1 MSTVS
6 TLLRSDLR
14 DFGGYRSARSDNL
27 EGDVW
32 LNANESPWA
41 NPGMPGTDLRRYPS
55 PQPERLRNA
64 LAALYQV
71 APEQLLAGRGSDE
84 AIDLLL
90 RTFCMPGQ
98 DRIVIAP
105 PVFGMYAVCARLHG
119 TAVIEVPLVD
129 GVAGLNADLDAMVDA
144 AIANGAR
151 LLFLCSPGNPSGE
164 ALSLD
169 AIARVAERL
178 RSRAIVVVDEAY
190 AEFSEQPSAVSLL
203 DAHDNLAIL
212 RTLSKAHAL
221 AGARIGCVIGSV
233 EMIDTLRRCQA
244 PYPIPQP
251 CADVAC
257 KALSDVVLE
266 TTRERVR
273 DVCTARGIVADAMA
287 ALPGVRRVYASHGNF
302 ILVRFDDAEAAFQRL
317 LSVGVVV
324 RDMRS
329 QPQLGDVLR
338 ITIGTPEQNLR
349 VLEALAPAKVEQHE

>member
-6 TLLRSDLR
+6 ALLRSDLR
-14 DFGGYRSARSDNL
+14 DFGGYRSARSDKL
-27 EGDVW
+27 DGDIW

-41 NPGMPGTDLRRYPS
+41 NPGTPASDLRRYPS
-55 PQPERLRNA
+55 PQPQQLRDV
-64 LAALYQV
+64 LAGLYLV
-71 APEQLLAGRGSDE
+71 TPEQVLAGRGSDE
-84 AIDLLL
+84 AIDLLQ
-90 RTFCMPGQ
+90 RAFCMPGQ

-129 GVAGLNADLDAMVDA
+129 GAAGLNADLDAMVDA
-144 AIANGAR
+144 VIANDAR

-169 AIARVAERL
+169 AIAVVAERL
-178 RSRAIVVVDEAY
+178 RNRAVVVVDEAY
-190 AEFSEQPSAVSLL
+190 AEFSEQPSATALL

-221 AGARIGCVIGSV
+221 AAARIGCVIGSV
-233 EMIDTLRRCQA
+233 EMIDALRRCQA

-257 KALSDVVLE
+257 EALSGSALE
-266 TTRERVR
+266 VTRQRVR
-273 DVCTARGIVADAMA
+273 EICSERAVVAVAMVG
-287 ALPGVRRVYASHGNF
+287 LPGVRRVYASQGNF
-302 ILVRFDDAEAAFQRL
+302 LLARFDDAEVAFQRL
-317 LSVGVVV
+317 LQAGVVV

-329 QPQLGDVLR
+329 QPQLGDALR
-338 ITIGTPEQNLR
+338 ITIGSPEQNLR
-349 VLEALAPAKVEQHE
+349 VLEVLAQAQVEAA

>member
-6 TLLRSDLR
+6 NLLRSDLR
-14 DFGGYRSARSDNL
+14 DFAGYSSARSFKL

-41 NPGMPGTDLRRYPS
+41 NPGTPQNDLRRYPS
-55 PQPERLRNA
+55 PQPERLRSV
-64 LAALYQV
+64 LACLYQV
-71 APEQLLAGRGSDE
+71 SPEQLLAGRGSDE

-90 RTFCMPGQ
+90 RAFCMPGQ

-119 TAVIEVPLVD
+119 TTVIEVPLVD
-129 GVAGLNADLDAMVDA
+129 GPVGLNANLDAMVDA
-144 AIANGAR
+144 VIANDAR

-169 AIARVAERL
+169 AIASVAERL
-178 RSRAIVVVDEAY
+178 CGRAIVVVDEAY
-190 AEFSEQPSAVSLL
+190 AEFSAQTSATALL
-203 DAHDNLAIL
+203 DAYDNIAVL

-221 AGARIGCVIGSV
+221 AAVRIGCVMGSV
-233 EMIDTLRRCQA
+233 EMIDALRRCQA

-257 KALSDVVLE
+257 DALSEAALQV
-266 TTRERVR
+266 TRERVANIILER
-273 DVCTARGIVADAMA
+273 SNLENAMA
-287 ALPGVRRVYASHGNF
+287 NLPGVRRVYASQGNF
-302 ILVRFDDAEAAFQRL
+302 LLVRFDDAEAAFEHL
-317 LSVGVVV
+317 LHAGVVV

-329 QPQLGDVLR
+329 QSQLGDALR
-338 ITIGTPEQNLR
+338 ITIGSAEQNLR
-349 VLEALAPAKVEQHE
+349 VLEALASAKVEAA

>member
-14 DFGGYRSARSDNL
+14 DFVGYRSARTDKL
-27 EGDVW
+27 DGDVW

-41 NPGMPGTDLRRYPS
+41 NPGASGSDLRRYPS
-55 PQPERLRNA
+55 PQPERLRRA

-71 APEQLLAGRGSDE
+71 SSEQVLAGRGSDE

-90 RTFCMPGQ
+90 RAFCMPGQ

-119 TAVIEVPLVD
+119 TAVIEAPLVD

-144 AIANGAR
+144 VIANDAR

-169 AIARVAERL
+169 AIAGASERL
-178 RSRAIVVVDEAY
+178 RGRAIVVVDEAY
-190 AEFSEQPSAVSLL
+190 AEFSEQPSATVLL
-203 DAHDNLAIL
+203 DAHDNLAVL

-221 AGARIGCVIGSV
+221 AAARIGCVIGST
-233 EMIDTLRRCQA
+233 EMIDAMRRCQA

-257 KALSDVVLE
+257 EALVDSVLA

-273 DVCTARGIVADAMA
+273 EIRDERALVSDAIA
-287 ALPGVRRVYASHGNF
+287 ELPGVRRVYASQGNF
-302 ILVRFDDAEAAFQRL
+302 ILVRFEDAEDAFQRL
-317 LSVGVVV
+317 LKAGVVV

-329 QPQLGDVLR
+329 QPQLDDALR
-338 ITIGTPEQNLR
+338 ITIGSHEQNLQ
-349 VLEALAPAKVEQHE
+349 VLEALASAKVQAA

>member
-6 TLLRSDLR
+6 KLLRSDLR

-27 EGDVW
+27 EGEIW
-32 LNANESPWA
+32 LNANESPWVNSGA
-41 NPGMPGTDLRRYPS
+41 PENDLRRYPS

-64 LAALYQV
+64 LADLYQV
-71 APEQLLAGRGSDE
+71 TPEQLLAGRGSDE

-90 RTFCMPGQ
+90 RAFCMPGQ
-98 DRIVIAP
+98 DRIVIGP

-129 GVAGLNADLDAMVDA
+129 SAAGLNADLDAMVDA
-144 AIANGAR
+144 VIANDAR

-169 AIARVAERL
+169 AIASVAERL
-178 RSRAIVVVDEAY
+178 RNRAVVVVDEAY
-190 AEFSEQPSAVSLL
+190 AEFSEQPSSTVLL

-221 AGARIGCVIGSV
+221 AAARIGCVIGSV
-233 EMIDTLRRCQA
+233 EMIDALRRCQA

-257 KALSDVVLE
+257 DALSGSAIAA
-266 TTRERVR
+266 TRERVR
-273 DVCTARGIVADAMA
+273 ETCGERAKVKRTMA
-287 ALPGVRRVYASHGNF
+287 GLPGVRRVYASQGNF
-302 ILVRFDDAEAAFQRL
+302 LLVRFDDVEDAFQRL
-317 LSVGVVV
+317 LLAGVVV

-329 QPQLGDVLR
+329 QQQLGDALR
-338 ITIGTPEQNLR
+338 ITIGNPEQNLQ
-349 VLEALAPAKVEQHE
+349 VLEALAPSKVVAA

>member
-6 TLLRSDLR
+6 KLLRSDLR
-14 DFGGYRSARSDNL
+14 DFSGYRSARTDKLN
-27 EGDVW
+27 GDVW

-41 NPGMPGTDLRRYPS
+41 NPGTPAIDLRRYPS

-64 LAALYQV
+64 LAGLYQV

-90 RTFCMPGQ
+90 RAFCMPGQ

-129 GVAGLNADLDAMVDA
+129 GDAGLNADLDAMVDA
-144 AIANGAR
+144 VVANDAR

-164 ALSLD
+164 ALSFD
-169 AIARVAERL
+169 AIAGVAERL
-178 RSRAIVVVDEAY
+178 RDRAIVVVDEAY
-190 AEFSEQPSAVSLL
+190 AEFSEQASATGLL
-203 DAHDNLAIL
+203 ETHDNVAVL

-221 AGARIGCVIGSV
+221 AAARIGCVIGPT
-233 EMIDTLRRCQA
+233 EMIEALRRCQA

-257 KALSDVVLE
+257 EALSERALLV
-266 TTRERVR
+266 TRERVA
-273 DVCTARGIVADAMA
+273 DIIVERSNVGTSMA
-287 ALPGVRRVYASHGNF
+287 ILPGVRRVYASQGNF
-302 ILVRFDDAEAAFQRL
+302 LLVRFENAEDAIQRL
-317 LSVGVVV
+317 LLTGVVV

-329 QPQLGDVLR
+329 QPQLGDALR
-338 ITIGTPEQNLR
+338 ITIGSPEQNLQ
-349 VLEALAPAKVEQHE
+349 VLEALAPAKVAAA

>member
-6 TLLRSDLR
+6 ALLRSDLR
-14 DFGGYRSARSDNL
+14 DFGGYRSARTDKVN
-27 EGDVW
+27 GDVW

-41 NPGMPGTDLRRYPS
+41 NPGTPASDLRRYPS
-55 PQPERLRNA
+55 PQPERLRSA
-64 LAALYQV
+64 LAGLYHV
-71 APEQLLAGRGSDE
+71 TPEQLLAGRGSDE

-90 RTFCMPGQ
+90 RAFCMPGQ

-105 PVFGMYAVCARLHG
+105 PVFGMYMVCARLHG

-129 GVAGLNADLDAMVDA
+129 GAAGLNADLDAMVDA
-144 AIANGAR
+144 VLANNAR

-178 RSRAIVVVDEAY
+178 RGRAIVVADEAY
-190 AEFSEQPSAVSLL
+190 AEFSDQSSATGLL
-203 DAHDNLAIL
+203 ETHDNIAVL

-221 AGARIGCVIGSV
+221 AAARIGCVIGSS
-233 EMIDTLRRCQA
+233 EMIDALRRCQA

-257 KALSDVVLE
+257 EALSERALQV
-266 TTRERVR
+266 TRKRVSEIIAERLNVEKS
-273 DVCTARGIVADAMA
+273 IES
-287 ALPGVRRVYASHGNF
+287 LPGVRRVYASQGNF
-302 ILVRFDDAEAAFQRL
+302 LLVRFDDAEDAFQRL
-317 LSVGVVV
+317 LQAGVVV

-329 QPQLGDVLR
+329 QQQLDDALR
-338 ITIGTPEQNLR
+338 ITIGSPEQNSQ
-349 VLEALAPAKVEQHE
+349 VLEALASAKVAAA